1 MKKSLLALAVLGSF
15 AAAAQ
20 AQTSVTIYGVADA
33 GVFYQSKAGPGNN
46 SLFAV
51 NSGGM
56 SGSRLGFKGSEDL
69 GGGLKANFQLEM
81 GYNLDTG
88 STAQQ
93 DGATPGSTLF
103 GRTSTVGLSGNFGSV
118 NLGRQTDFAYSGT
131 AGGMATFSHAGYV
144 NKFSSVDGNTQARLQ
159 GDRTN
164 NSIRYDMPAFGGL
177 NGGVMFG
184 LGEQAGGGSAG
195 QAFGAGL
202 KYDNGPLAFGGS
214 YYQSKAG
221 STPADR
227 LLINGAGAPTTGAT
241 SVADGGA
248 DASATANKTFTL
260 GASYNFGFGKL
271 YGNWSR
277 VRMLT
282 GVGTLA
288 AAPATAV
295 QTINSG
301 SYTTGT
307 TGFGSA
313 NDKLDLFEIGYNH
326 NLTASLQLLTGY
338 SHTNVHFVNGAQQGK
353 LNQVFAGTDYFLS
366 KRTDLYAVGTYVR
379 TTDVANPLNLTN
391 GTPSSRNGQG
401 AFGLGVGMR
410 HTF

>member
-33 GVFYQSKAGPGNN
+33 GVFYQSKAGANNN

-51 NSGGM
+51 NSGGL
-56 SGSRLGFKGSEDL
+56 SGSRLGFKGTEDL

-81 GYNLDTG
+81 GYNLDSG
-88 STAQQ
+88 SNAQQ
-93 DGATPGSTLF
+93 DGANNSGTLF
-103 GRTSTVGLSGNFGSV
+103 GRTSTVGLSGGFGSV
-118 NLGRQTDFAYSGT
+118 NVGRQTDFAYSGT

-159 GDRTN
+159 GERTN

-184 LGEQAGGGSAG
+184 LGEQAGGGTAG
-195 QAFGAGL
+195 QAWAAGL

-221 STPADR
+221 TTPADR
-227 LLINGAGAPTTGAT
+227 NLINGGAAPTTPAV
-241 SVADGGA
+241 VADGGA
-248 DASATANKTFTL
+248 LAGSTATKTYTL

-277 VRMLT
+277 VNLLT
-282 GVGTLA
+282 GTGSATL
-288 AAPATAV
+288 T
-295 QTINSG
+295 QTFNSG
-301 SYTTGT
+301 T
-307 TGFGSA
+307 FGSSSA
-313 NDKLDLFEIGYNH
+313 NNKLDLFEIGYNH

-338 SHTNVHFVNGAQQGK
+338 AHTNVSFINGTPQGK
-353 LNQVFAGTDYFLS
+353 LNQIFIGTDYFLS
-366 KRTDLYAVGTYVR
+366 KRTDLYAVGTYIR
-379 TTDVANPLNLTN
+379 TSDVTNPLNLTSSS
-391 GTPSSRNGQG
+391 TPTLQAGSTSQG

>member
-15 AAAAQ
+15 AAVAQ
-20 AQTSVTIYGVADA
+20 AQTSVTIYGVVDA
-33 GVFYQSKAGPGNN
+33 GVFYQSKAGPANN

-51 NSGGM
+51 NSGGL
-56 SGSRLGFKGSEDL
+56 SGSRLGFKGTEDL

-81 GYNLDTG
+81 GFNTDTG
-88 STAQQ
+88 TGAQQ
-93 DGATPGSTLF
+93 DAVTGSTLF
-103 GRTSTVGLSGNFGSV
+103 GRTSTVGLSGSFGSV
-118 NLGRQTDFAYSGT
+118 NIGRQTDFAYSGT
-131 AGGMATFSHAGYV
+131 AGGMATFSHAAYV
-144 NKFSSVDGNTQARLQ
+144 NAFSKVDGNTQARLQ

-184 LGEQAGGGSAG
+184 LGEQAGGGTAG
-195 QAFGAGL
+195 QSYAAGL

-221 STPADR
+221 SSPSDR
-227 LLINGAGAPTTGAT
+227 NLIGGIAAPTGGVVTNGGNLAGATAT
-241 SVADGGA
+241 
-248 DASATANKTFTL
+248 KTFTL

-277 VRMLT
+277 VNLLAGTGTGALT
-282 GVGTLA
+282 
-288 AAPATAV
+288 
-295 QTINSG
+295 QTFNSG
-301 SYTTGT
+301 TY
-307 TGFGSA
+307 GSA
-313 NDKLDLFEIGYNH
+313 TSNSANNKLDLFEIGYNH

-338 SHTNVHFVNGAQQGK
+338 AHTNVSFINGTPQGK
-353 LNQVFAGTDYFLS
+353 LNQVFVGTDYFLS
-366 KRTDLYAVGTYVR
+366 KRTDLYAIGTYVR
-379 TTDVANPLNLTN
+379 TSDVVNPLNLTSST
-391 GTPSSRNGQG
+391 TPSLNGNTSQG

>member
-20 AQTSVTIYGVADA
+20 AQTSVTIYGVVDA
-33 GVFYQSKAGPGNN
+33 GVFYQNHAAPAGSSTNN
-46 SLFAV
+46 SLFTV
-51 NSGGM
+51 GSGGL

-81 GYNLDTG
+81 GFNTDAGTVGQSDAG
-88 STAQQ
+88 SM
-93 DGATPGSTLF
+93 LF

-118 NLGRQTDFAYSGT
+118 NVGRQTDFAYSGT

-144 NKFSSVDGNTQARLQ
+144 TSFSKVDGNTQARLQ

-164 NSIRYDMPAFGGL
+164 NSIRYDMPQMGGL
-177 NGGVMFG
+177 NGGVMLG

-195 QAFGAGL
+195 TVYAAGL

-227 LLINGAGAPTTGAT
+227 NLINAGAAPSVPS
-241 SVADGGA
+241 SVADGGQFA
-248 DASATANKTFTL
+248 AATATRTFTL
-260 GASYNFGFGKL
+260 GGSYNFGFGKL

-277 VRMLT
+277 VNMLT
-282 GVGTLA
+282 GTSTN
-288 AAPATAV
+288 PST
-295 QTINSG
+295 QTFNSG
-301 SYTTGT
+301 SY
-307 TGFGSA
+307 GSA
-313 NDKLDLFEIGYNH
+313 SANNKLDLFELGYNH
-326 NLTASLQLLTGY
+326 NLTASLQLLTGL
-338 SHTNVHFVNGAQQGK
+338 SHTNVSFINGTPQGK
-353 LNQVFAGTDYFLS
+353 LNQGFIGTDYFLS
-366 KRTDLYAVGTYVR
+366 KRTDLYAVATYVR
-379 TTDVANPLNLTN
+379 TSDVANPLNLS
-391 GTPSSRNGQG
+391 GTASTSQAGSAWG
-401 AFGLGVGMR
+401 AGVGIR

>member
-20 AQTSVTIYGVADA
+20 AQTSVTIYGVVDA
-33 GVFYQSKAGPGNN
+33 GVFYQNKVGANNN

-51 NSGGM
+51 NSGGL

-81 GYNLDTG
+81 GLNADTG
-88 STAQQ
+88 TVGQS
-93 DGATPGSTLF
+93 DSGSMLF

-131 AGGMATFSHAGYV
+131 AGGIATFSHAAYV
-144 NKFSSVDGNTQARLQ
+144 ASFSKVDGNTQARLQ

-164 NSIRYDMPAFGGL
+164 NSIRYDMPAIGGL
-177 NGGVMFG
+177 NGGVMLG

-195 QAFGAGL
+195 AVYAAGL
-202 KYDNGPLAFGGS
+202 KYDNGPLAFGGDF
-214 YYQSKAG
+214 YQSKAG
-221 STPADR
+221 TTPADR
-227 LLINGAGAPTTGAT
+227 NLINAGAAAPGSVASGQPNAGAT
-241 SVADGGA
+241 
-248 DASATANKTFTL
+248 ATKTFTL

-282 GVGTLA
+282 LSA
-288 AAPATAV
+288 SANPASSQV
-295 QTINSG
+295 FN
-301 SYTTGT
+301 TGT
-307 TGFGSA
+307 YGSPSA
-313 NDKLDLFEIGYNH
+313 NDKLDLFELGYNH
-326 NLTASLQLLTGY
+326 NLTASLQLLTGLAR
-338 SHTNVHFVNGAQQGK
+338 TNVNFVNGAQQGR
-353 LNQVFAGTDYFLS
+353 LNQAFIGTDYFLS
-366 KRTDLYAVGTYVR
+366 KRTDMYAVATYVR
-379 TTDVANPLNLTN
+379 TSDVANPLNLTN
-391 GTPSSRNGQG
+391 GTSSSAGS
-401 AFGLGVGMR
+401 AYGLGVGMR

>member
-33 GVFYQSKAGPGNN
+33 GVFYQSKAGAGNN

-88 STAQQ
+88 SSAQQ
-93 DGATPGSTLF
+93 DGATAGSTLF

-144 NKFSSVDGNTQARLQ
+144 NKFSSFDGNTQARLQ

-177 NGGVMFG
+177 NGGVMLG

-195 QAFGAGL
+195 QTYAAGL

-221 STPADR
+221 VTPSDR
-227 LLINGAGAPTTGAT
+227 LLINGAGAPTALV
-241 SVADGGA
+241 SNN
-248 DASATANKTFTL
+248 DALAGATANKTFTL

-282 GVGTLA
+282 NTGGGVVA
-288 AAPATAV
+288 ANAV
-295 QTINSG
+295 QTFNSG
-301 SYTTGT
+301 T
-307 TGFGSA
+307 FGSNSA

-326 NLTASLQLLTGY
+326 NLTASLQLLTGL

-353 LNQVFAGTDYFLS
+353 LNQVFLGTDYFLS
-366 KRTDLYAVGTYVR
+366 KRTDLYAVGTYIR
-379 TTDVANPLNLTN
+379 TSDVANPLNLTST
-391 GTPSSRNGQG
+391 TPSSRNGQG

>member
-20 AQTSVTIYGVADA
+20 AQTSVTIYGVVDA
-33 GVFYQSKAGPGNN
+33 GVFYQNKAGTNNN

-51 NSGGM
+51 NSGGL

-81 GYNLDTG
+81 GFSTDTG
-88 STAQQ
+88 TLGQQ
-93 DGATPGSTLF
+93 DGGTTNNLF
-103 GRTSTVGLSGNFGSV
+103 SRTSTVGLSGGFGSV
-118 NLGRQTDFAYSGT
+118 NIGRQTDFAYSGT
-131 AGGMATFSHAGYV
+131 AGGMATFSHAAYV
-144 NKFSSVDGNTQARLQ
+144 NSFSNVDGNTQARLQ

-164 NSIRYDMPAFGGL
+164 NSIRYDMPAIGGL
-177 NGGVMFG
+177 NGGVMLG

-195 QAFGAGL
+195 QVYAAGL

-221 STPADR
+221 ATPADR
-227 LLINGAGAPTTGAT
+227 AIIPGAAGYGTARNGDTAT
-241 SVADGGA
+241 
-248 DASATANKTFTL
+248 KTFTL
-260 GASYNFGFGKL
+260 GGSYNFGFGKL

-277 VRMLT
+277 VKMLVNPT
-282 GVGTLA
+282 
-288 AAPATAV
+288 ATTAKFND
-295 QTINSG
+295 TSFG
-301 SYTTGT
+301 S
-307 TGFGSA
+307 GSA

-338 SHTNVHFVNGAQQGK
+338 AHTNVNFINGAKQGK
-353 LNQVFAGTDYFLS
+353 LNQVFVGTDYFLS

-379 TTDVANPLNLTN
+379 TTDVANPLKLSGSAMT
-391 GTPSSRNGQG
+391 GSGS

>member
-20 AQTSVTIYGVADA
+20 AQTSVTIYGVVDA
-33 GVFYQSKAGPGNN
+33 GVFYQNKAGANNN

-51 NSGGM
+51 NSGGL
-56 SGSRLGFKGSEDL
+56 SGSRLGFKGTEDL

-81 GYNLDTG
+81 GFNTDTG
-88 STAQQ
+88 SGAQQ
-93 DGATPGSTLF
+93 DGATAGGTLF
-103 GRTSTVGLSGNFGSV
+103 GRTSTVGLSGGFGSV
-118 NLGRQTDFAYSGT
+118 NVGRQTDFAYSGT
-131 AGGMATFSHAGYV
+131 AGGMATFSHAAYV

-184 LGEQAGGGSAG
+184 LGEQAGGGTAG
-195 QAFGAGL
+195 QVYAAGL

-227 LLINGAGAPTTGAT
+227 NLVNFSSTTAVPGSVASGQPNAGATAT
-241 SVADGGA
+241 KA
-248 DASATANKTFTL
+248 FTL

-277 VRMLT
+277 VNL
-282 GVGTLA
+282 LA
-288 AAPATAV
+288 LAPVAATAT
-295 QTINSG
+295 QTFNSG
-301 SYTTGT
+301 T
-307 TGFGSA
+307 FGSTSA
-313 NDKLDLFEIGYNH
+313 NNKLDLFEIGYNH

-338 SHTNVHFVNGAQQGK
+338 AHTNVSFINGAPQGK
-353 LNQVFAGTDYFLS
+353 LNQIFVGTDYFLS

-379 TTDVANPLNLTN
+379 TSDVANPLNLTN
-391 GTPSSRNGQG
+391 GTPTLQAGSTSQG